1 MEQKNIDELLEKMED
16 ELSEERDNSLY
27 SKEAILEEY
36 ADMDIVEAIYQ
47 LAELERYELGNDEY
61 ATELY
66 KRAGK
71 MGHSKSLWK
80 LGIIY
85 SAPKFAGGK
94 EDGEKAKDFYEKA
107 AELGCAEA
115 SYELGEIYNSG
126 IGVEQDKEKA
136 LGYFEKS
143 AEDGYPKA
151 LAKLSVFYANGIV
164 VEKDMETAYKLAHKA
179 YIELNNKR

>member
-1 MEQKNIDELLEKMED
+1 MEQKKIDELLEKMED
-16 ELSEERDNSLY
+16 ELDEERDNSLY

-61 ATELY
+61 AIELY
-66 KRAGK
+66 KRAGG
-71 MGHSKSLWK
+71 MGHPKSLWK

-94 EDGEKAKDFYEKA
+94 EDGEKAKEFYEKA

-164 VEKDMETAYKLAHKA
+164 VEKDIEKAFEFAYKA
-179 YIELNNKR
+179 YIELNNRG